1 MPATQDPAQAD
12 LDASTDNWYLVLAM
26 RFFLQILIAVL
37 MLAAPASADEFA
49 YPDRTGFVNDYAA
62 ILPSELEG
70 RLEKL
75 CIEVLQKCDATIAVA
90 IVSSLK
96 GQSVEEYATG
106 LYANWGVGEAG
117 EDQGVL
123 LLLAVRDRKVRIE
136 VGYGLE
142 GLLNDGKVGA
152 ILDSYV
158 VPSLRSDAWE
168 DGVTRGV
175 AALSQ
180 EIAGDA
186 GVELDGRIALPR
198 RQSQAGIPV
207 GMIIFF
213 IILVVVIARVNSRG
227 GGSGWGS
234 GPKLG
239 GGPWVGGSPY
249 RRRHRGGGF
258 GGFGG
263 GGGGGFGG
271 FGGGMSGGGGASR
284 GF

>member
-1 MPATQDPAQAD
+1 
-12 LDASTDNWYLVLAM
+12 M
-26 RFFLQILIAVL
+26 RIKLPILIA
-37 MLAAPASADEFA
+37 MLFLTTIAYAEESA
-49 YPDRTGFVNDYAA
+49 YPARTGFVNDYAA
-62 ILPSELEG
+62 ILPSELES
-70 RLEKL
+70 RLENL

-90 IVSSLK
+90 LVSTLK
-96 GQSVEEYATG
+96 DLTVEEYATG
-106 LYANWGVGEAG
+106 LYEAWGVGEAG
-117 EDQGVL
+117 EDRGVL
-123 LLLAVRDRKVRIE
+123 MLLAVRDRKVRME

-158 VPSLRSDAWE
+158 VPSLRNDAWE
-168 DGVTRGV
+168 EGVTRGV
-175 AALSQ
+175 AALAQ

-198 RQSQAGIPV
+198 RDSEAGIPI
-207 GMIIFF
+207 GMILFF
-213 IILVVVIARVNSRG
+213 IILVILIARANRDG
-227 GGSGWGS
+227 GGSGWG
-234 GPKLG
+234 GG
-239 GGPWVGGSPY
+239 GAIGGPWVGGSPY
-249 RRRHRGGGF
+249 RRRYRGGGF

>member
-1 MPATQDPAQAD
+1 
-12 LDASTDNWYLVLAM
+12 M
-26 RFFLQILIAVL
+26 RFKLLILTAVL
-37 MLAAPASADEFA
+37 ILAATAYADEPA
-49 YPDRTGFVNDYAA
+49 YPARTGFVNDYAA
-62 ILPSELEG
+62 ILPSELES
-70 RLEKL
+70 RLENL

-90 IVSSLK
+90 LVSTLK
-96 GQSVEEYATG
+96 DRTVEEYATG
-106 LYANWGVGEAG
+106 LYEAWGVGEAG
-117 EDQGVL
+117 QDRGVL
-123 LLLAVRDRKVRIE
+123 LLLAVTDRKVRIE

-158 VPSLRSDAWE
+158 VPSLRTDAWDE
-168 DGVTRGV
+168 GVTRGV
-175 AALSQ
+175 AALAQ

-198 RQSQAGIPV
+198 RGSEEGIPI
-207 GMIIFF
+207 GMIVFF
-213 IILVVVIARVNSRG
+213 IILVILMARANKHG
-227 GGSGWGS
+227 GGPGS
-234 GPKLG
+234 GAGPMIG

-249 RRRHRGGGF
+249 RRRYRGGGF